1 MMKKV
6 MIIILVVLLILVGC
20 GKDAALETQEKVLE
34 AQEGVEDV
42 EVDNDQT
49 EITTTDG
56 TKVTVSNDMDKS
68 IELPASYPKDIIPVF
83 KDAHIV
89 AASENDDGSFMI
101 MGATDEEFDKIVEF
115 YKKVLEGSDVTMQQN
130 SDETY
135 LNMGNLDGLG
145 YTVTVSKSMDESF
158 GYKNSFTLI
167 VMEEFDMGD
176 TDTIENEDDEID
188 KAPAELVIPDA
199 VSWPESYPED
209 IIPVY
214 DIAYTEVKMAMEQG
228 DESMIGFMTEDK
240 LDDVVE
246 FYTEYLKDASD
257 FTTVEMQGTVMLSAT
272 VDGLMITVMLTENDG
287 SFGEE
292 DRFKTL
298 IQIVY

>member
-1 MMKKV
+1 MMKFI
-6 MIIILVVLLILVGC
+6 IIILVVLLVLVGC
-20 GKDAALETQEKVLE
+20 GKNAVLETQEKVLE
-34 AQEGVEDV
+34 SQEGVEDV
-42 EVDNDQT
+42 EVDDDQT

-56 TKVTVSNDMDKS
+56 TKVTVSNDIEKS
-68 IELPASYPKDIIPVF
+68 IDLPSSYPKDVIPVF

-101 MGATDEEFDKIVEF
+101 MGATDEEFDQIVEF
-115 YKKVLEGSDVTMQQN
+115 YKKALEGSDVTMQQN

-167 VMEEFDMGD
+167 VMEEIDMGD
-176 TDTIENEDDEID
+176 TDTTENEEDDEID

-199 VSWPESYPED
+199 ISWPDNYPED
-209 IIPVY
+209 IIPAY
-214 DIAYTEVKMAMEQG
+214 DIAYTEVKMAMDQG

-240 LDDVVE
+240 LEDVVE
-246 FYTEYLKDASD
+246 YYTEYLESASD
-257 FTTVEMQGTVMLSAT
+257 FTTVEMQGTVMLSGT

-287 SFGEE
+287 SFGED
-292 DRFKTL
+292 DRFRTL